1 MSILRAMEYTSPSFG
16 IATAYE
22 AMQLESVWLNRTNHD
37 VALLNIGFARVKE
50 GSKPCP
56 LCWLLKNVQIQGARN
71 AEE

>member
-1 MSILRAMEYTSPSFG
+1 MEYISLSFR
-16 IATAYE
+16 IVTAYD

-37 VALLNIGFARVKE
+37 IALLNIGFARVKE

-56 LCWLLKNVQIQGARN
+56 LCRLLKNVQIQGARN